1 MYLVEY
7 MCQTDFILKGENNM
21 LQDNNQNV
29 KNNKI
34 VNATNKNPAL
44 LEVERR
50 MWIKNSTLPQWIK
63 DKVLNKDN
71 SKGKI

>member
-1 MYLVEY
+1 
-7 MCQTDFILKGENNM
+7 M

-34 VNATNKNPAL
+34 INATNKNPAL

-63 DKVLNKDN
+63 DKVLDKDN